1 MNPELVEETSTP
13 EDEGPASLRE
23 ALRESFAEDREST
36 DEPSTAGEVIDLHPT
51 DDDPELDP
59 STEQEA
65 AADPSE
71 DLSQGEPE
79 VIPAPEHWSD
89 EDKATFEELPSA
101 AQTYLLKRETQY
113 EQGIQ
118 SKSDEL
124 RPLQE
129 AFGPYA
135 NMMQMR
141 GIDAPTAVR
150 TWVAAQSALDADPVN
165 GLDMLIQSYGPEV
178 KSALMAH
185 FGQTEEYADSEL
197 EVDPE
202 VQNLRAQLDLQ
213 KRQGQQAQLQY
224 KAFRDQEA
232 MEQVRLFKEAVDDQG
247 VALHPHFEGA
257 QETMRALLAGGQVPD
272 LETAYDQAKW
282 SVPAFRDEA
291 AKQERE
297 QTTTEQTNK
306 RAKAAEKAKR
316 ASTTVNGSGSKPPP
330 TKTAATLHDDLSA
343 AWSNSVRGER

>member
-13 EDEGPASLRE
+13 EEEGPASLRE
-23 ALRESFAEDREST
+23 ALRESFAEARKG
-36 DEPSTAGEVIDLHPT
+36 EPSTEGEVIDLHPA
-51 DDDPELDP
+51 DDEPELDP

-65 AADPSE
+65 ADEPSE

-89 EDKATFEELPSA
+89 EDKASFEELPSA
-101 AQTYLLKRETQY
+101 AQSYLLKREKQY

-135 NMMQMR
+135 NMLQMR

-178 KSALMAH
+178 KSALLAH
-185 FGQTEEYADSEL
+185 FGQTEEYADSEI

-202 VQNLRAQLDLQ
+202 VAKLRAQLDMQ
-213 KRQGQQAQLQY
+213 KRQGQQAQMQY
-224 KAFRDQEA
+224 KALRDQEA
-232 MEQVRLFKEAVDDQG
+232 MEQVRLFREAVDDKG
-247 VALHPHFEGA
+247 AALHPHFEGA
-257 QETMRALLAGGQVPD
+257 QETMRALLSSGQVPD
-272 LETAYDQAKW
+272 LETAYEQAKW
-282 SVPAFRDEA
+282 SVPAFRDEY
-291 AKQERE
+291 AKQNRT
-297 QTTTEQTNK
+297 QTEKELADK

-330 TKTAATLHDDLSA
+330 TKLAATLRDDLQA

>member
-1 MNPELVEETSTP
+1 MNPEPVEELSTP

-23 ALRESFAEDREST
+23 ALRESFAEEREST
-36 DEPSTAGEVIDLHPT
+36 GEPPAEGEVIDLHPT
-51 DDDPELDP
+51 DDEPELDP

-65 AADPSE
+65 APEPSE
-71 DLSQGEPE
+71 DLSQGDDE

-89 EDKATFEELPSA
+89 EDKATFETLPSA
-101 AQTYLLKRETQY
+101 ARTYLLKRETQY

-135 NMMQMR
+135 EMMQMR

-165 GLDMLIQSYGPEV
+165 GLDLLIQSYGPEV
-178 KSALMAH
+178 KSALLAH
-185 FGQTEEYADSEL
+185 FGQAEEYADSEL

-202 VQNLRAQLDLQ
+202 VKNLRAQLDLQ

-224 KAFRDQEA
+224 KSFREQEA
-232 MEQVRLFKEAVDDQG
+232 MEQVRLFKDAADDQG
-247 VALHPHFEGA
+247 APLHPHFEAA
-257 QETMRALLAGGQVPD
+257 QETMRALLMSGQVPD

-282 SVPAFRDEA
+282 SVQEYREEA
-291 AKQERE
+291 AKQYLEENTQE
-297 QTTTEQTNK
+297 QANK
-306 RAKAAEKAKR
+306 RAKAAANAKKAATGVSGK
-316 ASTTVNGSGSKPPP
+316 GSKPPP
-330 TKTAATLHDDLSA
+330 TKVAATLHDDLKA
-343 AWSNSVRGER
+343 AWSNSVRGE